1 MFKNVLLP
9 IKFDCFVRWVVGV
22 GVLTWGER
30 CTPEGEFMVRVCRR
44 IFKF

>member
-30 CTPEGEFMVRVCRR
+30 CTPEGGIHGEGVPPDL
-44 IFKF
+44 